1 MKQTAKRLA
10 QLTGLAIMVLSFVA
24 PLAAGANGNAS
35 LSASSATGTKGSAVS
50 ITISLD
56 TAGTPAFAYQADLSY
71 STAFFSSASIAMSPG
86 SPFTIDP
93 GSQDPDVASGGNIHF
108 TRFYTTSKNYSGP
121 VATITLQSNGTVG
134 STSIDFKGICPS
146 TSSTSNCSTVADGN
160 NTQLLGSI
168 TNGNINLTN
177 PPVGAAP
184 AGGKASSSKGS
195 KSKVAAAT
203 ATTPAATT
211 TTPAQTET
219 KPAVTSKDDKTY
231 NIVLTVLDQD
241 DRPVKS
247 AKVVVYGISGTTDA
261 NGKVTLKGLDPGTA
275 QGNVYYGN
283 QIIPISIKVNASE
296 DTQVAKVNIKIKK
309 SSAIVPISL
318 GATVV
323 IIAIAAF
330 LIFSNRKKL
339 ASTPSVTVAAPN
351 APTPHVKTEFTEP
364 LSRPEPRPAPVPV
377 EDKISEKP
385 KESDPLHEKAVDP
398 GTVFTPTDEEKP

>member
-184 AGGKASSSKGS
+184 TSGTASSSKGS

-203 ATTPAATT
+203 AAPSAGTTPT
-211 TTPAQTET
+211 QTDT
-219 KPAVTSKDDKTY
+219 KPTVTSKDDKTY

-247 AKVVVYGISGTTDA
+247 AKVVVDGISGTTDA
-261 NGKVTLKGLDPGTA
+261 NGKVTLKGLDSGTA

-283 QIIPISIKVNASE
+283 QIIPISVKVNASE
-296 DTQVAKVNIKIKK
+296 DTQVAKVNIKVKK
-309 SSAIVPISL
+309 SSATVPASL

-330 LIFSNRKKL
+330 LILSNRKKP
-339 ASTPSVTVAAPN
+339 AFAHSMTTAAPT

-364 LSRPEPRPAPVPV
+364 LSRPEPRPGPAPT
-377 EDKISEKP
+377 EDKVPEKP
-385 KESDPLHEKAVDP
+385 GESDPLHEKAVDP